1 MKNGQLARELRR
13 VGRRVRVVRA
23 WKAFLWGLAAAGALS
38 LAALIASF
46 FTPMPQIGRIVL
58 VVYGACMLLFPL
70 AAALWPVGAR
80 VCARRA
86 DESGL
91 KERARTALELN
102 GASDMERMQIA
113 DATEALR
120 QLNLKKAIPAR
131 AGKTAPI
138 LAAALAVICVATT
151 FLPNPQ
157 DAVIRARNAYS
168 EKMNKEAERA
178 EELADSL
185 KAEDSNDDTQVE
197 LKRMLTELA
206 RKLREAGS
214 QRETMQAIDDARV
227 ELNRLNRNGA
237 QAAID
242 ALSQAGMDSLGEA
255 LSAGDAQS
263 LENAAAEAGEGENA
277 QKAADALSEAA
288 EAAQAAGDKALSEA
302 LNAYAA
308 AIANGQNAAASASA
322 LSQALNSGGQMS
334 AQALLASMKAN
345 AQAGSRLAA
354 AAGQGGGNQ
363 SGSGGSQGGGSG
375 QGNGQSNK
383 PSGGA
388 GKGSTNLDQGY
399 TEGSRGGTGNRG
411 GSRFNQGE
419 YEQIYDPTRLGDGGD
434 VSSVTGEVREGQD
447 QVIEMGPG
455 AGTIDGYIPYN
466 RVVGSYAEAAA
477 AAAESSELSDSARQW
492 ANDYF
497 SALTK

>member
-1 MKNGQLARELRR
+1 MKNGQLAHELRR

-38 LAALIASF
+38 LAALTASF
-46 FTPMPQIGRIVL
+46 FTPMPKIGRIVL
-58 VVYGACMLLFPL
+58 IAYGACMLLFPL
-70 AAALWPVGAR
+70 AAALWPVGAKL
-80 VCARRA
+80 CARRA

-91 KERARTALELN
+91 KERARTALELD
-102 GASDMERMQIA
+102 GASNMERMQIA

-120 QLNLKKAIPAR
+120 QMQLKKAIPAR
-131 AGKTAPI
+131 TGRTAPI
-138 LAAALAVICVATT
+138 VAAALALACVATT

-168 EKMNKEAERA
+168 EKMNREAERA

-185 KAEDSNDDTQVE
+185 QPEDPNDDTQVE
-197 LKRMLTELA
+197 LNRLLTELA
-206 RKLREAGS
+206 RKLREAGN

-237 QAAID
+237 QAAMD
-242 ALSQAGMDSLGEA
+242 ALSQAGMDSLGDA
-255 LSAGDAQS
+255 LSAGDAQA

-277 QKAADALSEAA
+277 QEAADALSKAA

-302 LNAYAA
+302 LSAYAA
-308 AIANGQNAAASASA
+308 AIANGQNASASA
-322 LSQALNSGGQMS
+322 GALSKALNGSGKMS

-345 AQAGSRLAA
+345 AQAGSRIA
-354 AAGQGGGNQ
+354 AAGGQGSGNQ
-363 SGSGGSQGGGSG
+363 PGSGSGQSGGG
-375 QGNGQSNK
+375 QGSGQSNK
-383 PSGGA
+383 PGGGA
-388 GKGSTNLDQGY
+388 GKGSTNADQGY
-399 TEGSRGGTGNRG
+399 SEGSGGGKGNRG
-411 GSRFNQGE
+411 GYRMNEGV
-419 YEQIYDPTRLGDGGD
+419 YEQIYDPTRLGDGGE

-477 AAAESSELSDSARQW
+477 AAAESSDLSDSARQW

>member
-1 MKNGQLARELRR
+1 MKNGQLTHELRR

-38 LAALIASF
+38 LAALTASF
-46 FTPMPQIGRIVL
+46 FTPTPKIGRIVL
-58 VVYGACMLLFPL
+58 IAYGACMLLFPL
-70 AAALWPVGAR
+70 AAALWPVGAKL
-80 VCARRA
+80 CARRA

-91 KERARTALELN
+91 KERARTALELD

-120 QLNLKKAIPAR
+120 QMQLKKAIPAR
-131 AGKTAPI
+131 TGKTAPI
-138 LAAALAVICVATT
+138 VAAALALACVATT

-168 EKMNKEAERA
+168 EKMNREAERA

-185 KAEDSNDDTQVE
+185 QPEDPNDDTQ
-197 LKRMLTELA
+197 
-206 RKLREAGS
+206 
-214 QRETMQAIDDARV
+214 V

-237 QAAID
+237 QAAMD
-242 ALSQAGMDSLGEA
+242 ALSQAGMDSLGDA
-255 LSAGDAQS
+255 LSAGDAQA

-277 QKAADALSEAA
+277 QEAADALSKAA

-302 LNAYAA
+302 LSAYAA
-308 AIANGQNAAASASA
+308 AIANGQNASASA
-322 LSQALNSGGQMS
+322 GELSKALNGSGKMS

-354 AAGQGGGNQ
+354 TGQGGGKQ
-363 SGSGGSQGGGSG
+363 SGNGSG
-375 QGNGQSNK
+375 QGGGGQGSGQSNK
-383 PSGGA
+383 PGGGA
-388 GKGSTNLDQGY
+388 GKGSTNADQGY
-399 TEGSRGGTGNRG
+399 SEGGGGGKGNRG
-411 GSRFNQGE
+411 GYRMNEGV
-419 YEQIYDPTRLGDGGD
+419 YEQIYDPTRLGDGGK

-477 AAAESSELSDSARQW
+477 AAAESSGLSDSARQW

>member
-1 MKNGQLARELRR
+1 MKNGQFARELRR

-23 WKAFLWGLAAAGALS
+23 WKALLWGMAAAGALS
-38 LAALIASF
+38 LAALVTSF
-46 FTPMPQIGRIVL
+46 FTPMPEIGRIVFIA
-58 VVYGACMLLFPL
+58 YGACMILFPL
-70 AAALWPVGAR
+70 AAALWPVGAK

-91 KERARTALELN
+91 KERARTALELD

-120 QLNLKKAIPAR
+120 QMHLKKAIPAR
-131 AGKTAPI
+131 TGKTAPI
-138 LAAALAVICVATT
+138 VAAALAIACVATT

-168 EKMNKEAERA
+168 EKMNREAERA

-185 KAEDSNDDTQVE
+185 QPEDENDDTRVE
-197 LKRMLTELA
+197 LNRLLTELA

-227 ELNRLNRNGA
+227 ELNRLNRNST
-237 QAAID
+237 QAAMD
-242 ALSQAGMDSLGEA
+242 ALSQAGMDSLGDA

-263 LENAAAEAGEGENA
+263 LENAAAEAGESENA
-277 QKAADALSEAA
+277 QEAADALSKAT

-302 LNAYAA
+302 LSAYAA
-308 AIANGQNAAASASA
+308 AIANGQNASASASA
-322 LSQALNSGGQMS
+322 LSKALNGSGKQS

-354 AAGQGGGNQ
+354 TGQGNGNQSGNGSGQGGGNGQ
-363 SGSGGSQGGGSG
+363 GSG
-375 QGNGQSNK
+375 QSSK
-383 PSGGA
+383 PGGGA
-388 GKGSTNLDQGY
+388 GKGSTNLDEGY
-399 TEGSRGGTGNRG
+399 SEGNGGGKGNRG
-411 GSRFNQGE
+411 GNRFNQGE

-455 AGTIDGYIPYN
+455 SGTIDGYIPYN

-477 AAAESSELSDSARQW
+477 AAAESSGLSDSARQW

>member
-1 MKNGQLARELRR
+1 MKNGQLTRELRR
-13 VGRRVRVVRA
+13 VGRRVRAVRA
-23 WKAFLWGLAAAGALS
+23 WKAFLWGLATAGTLS
-38 LAALIASF
+38 LAALTASF
-46 FTPMPQIGRIVL
+46 LVPISRIGSVVL
-58 VVYGACMLLFPL
+58 SVYGVCMALFPL
-70 AAALWPVGAR
+70 AAALWPVSAR
-80 VCARRA
+80 ACARRA

-113 DATEALR
+113 DATDALR
-120 QLNLKKAIPAR
+120 QMHLKKAIPMR
-131 AGKTAPI
+131 TGGTAPI
-138 LAAALAVICVATT
+138 LAAALAAACIVTT
-151 FLPNPQ
+151 LLPNPQ
-157 DAVIRARNAYS
+157 DAVIRAQNAYG
-168 EKMNKEAERA
+168 EKMKKEAERA

-185 KAEDSNDDTQVE
+185 QAEDADDETQVE
-197 LKRMLTELA
+197 LNRLLTELA
-206 RKLREAGS
+206 RKLREARD
-214 QRETMQAIDDARV
+214 QRETMQAIDDARA

-242 ALSQAGMDSLGEA
+242 ALSQAGMDSLGDA

-263 LENAAAEAGEGENA
+263 LENAATEAAEGENA
-277 QKAADALSEAA
+277 EQAAEALSKAA
-288 EAAQAAGDKALSEA
+288 EAAREAGDNALSEA
-302 LNAYAA
+302 LSAYAA
-308 AIANGQNAAASASA
+308 AISSGQNASASASA
-322 LSQALNSGGQMS
+322 LSRALSSSGSMS

-345 AQAGSRLAA
+345 VQAGSRLAA
-354 AAGQGGGNQ
+354 AQGQNGGQLGGNGSGQGGGN
-363 SGSGGSQGGGSG
+363 GNN
-375 QGNGQSNK
+375 NGQSNQ
-383 PSGGA
+383 SGGA

-399 TEGSRGGTGNRG
+399 TEGGSGGKSGRSGYRMND
-411 GSRFNQGE
+411 GE

-434 VSSVTGEVREGQD
+434 ISSVTGEVREGED

-492 ANDYF
+492 VNDYF